1 MVFFFLAYFTLYTQ
15 SLSQGISA
23 HSMELVALTRAQELS
38 KVQRVNTYTDSKYA
52 YLTLHTPAAVWRER
66 QNSDRRTY

>member
-1 MVFFFLAYFTLYTQ
+1 
-15 SLSQGISA
+15 
-23 HSMELVALTRAQELS
+23 MELVALTRAQELS

-52 YLTLHTPAAVWRER
+52 YLTLHTHAAVWRER